1 MWLSVRAA
9 GMLPMEKNA
18 LIAEKYDSWTGV
30 LRLWVFEGWPS
41 GNNSFTA
48 WLNFSIAEFEKDHP
62 GAYVQARQVDAQAI
76 RELATSGVNPPDL
89 ILFPPGLLE
98 STENLTPLS
107 IDAPLRPGLISA
119 AQSDA
124 PTFAVPVAMG
134 AYAWAYDRARTDSTF
149 ANALPLSAPAD
160 ELHRCWSGALLC
172 LCSDT
177 VEESNPNSSSTPTL
191 PGLDLGLPTN
201 AVSGAHSVRAPET
214 SESAVCTTQKPFL
227 PIGDSQG
234 AMSLEQGIQGDGV
247 PLAFSSDAYS
257 DFTNGAAAAIP
268 VTQREIRRLELLAES
283 GRGPDWAVSMP
294 GKYALADQLAL
305 IAVVDWP
312 RKDAAER
319 QQLGQELIAHLLSEE
334 IQKELSRSR
343 AFPTRADTFAYEG
356 HGAMAQIE
364 AALAEKKL
372 IVPSAFG
379 RKWQGDPA
387 AVLDEFLAGQISA
400 DEAIRRFTG
409 N

>member
-1 MWLSVRAA
+1 MGFPKGPS
-9 GMLPMEKNA
+9 P
-18 LIAEKYDSWTGV
+18 
-30 LRLWVFEGWPS
+30 LW
-41 GNNSFTA
+41 
-48 WLNFSIAEFEKDHP
+48 
-62 GAYVQARQVDAQAI
+62 
-76 RELATSGVNPPDL
+76 
-89 ILFPPGLLE
+89 
-98 STENLTPLS
+98 
-107 IDAPLRPGLISA
+107 
-119 AQSDA
+119 
-124 PTFAVPVAMG
+124 
-134 AYAWAYDRARTDSTF
+134 
-149 ANALPLSAPAD
+149 
-160 ELHRCWSGALLC
+160 
-172 LCSDT
+172 
-177 VEESNPNSSSTPTL
+177 
-191 PGLDLGLPTN
+191 
-201 AVSGAHSVRAPET
+201 
-214 SESAVCTTQKPFL
+214 
-227 PIGDSQG
+227 
-234 AMSLEQGIQGDGV
+234 QGIQGDGV
-247 PLAFSSDAYS
+247 PLAFSPDAYS

-319 QQLGQELIAHLLSEE
+319 QKLGQELIAHLLSEE

-364 AALAEKKL
+364 AALGEKKL

-387 AVLDEFLAGQISA
+387 AALDKFLAGQISA